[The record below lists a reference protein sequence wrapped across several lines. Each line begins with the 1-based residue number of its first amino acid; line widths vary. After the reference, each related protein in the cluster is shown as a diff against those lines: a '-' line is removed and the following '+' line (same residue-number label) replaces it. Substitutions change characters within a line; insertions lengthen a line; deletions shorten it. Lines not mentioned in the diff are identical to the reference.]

1 VREKMRRKLSK
12 PSPPPPISPTIRVL
26 WDPPKHPKLGTQIL
40 KKKFKDSI
48 TPTTPQNQ
56 KYHKSL

>member
-1 VREKMRRKLSK
+1 MRRKLSK
-12 PSPPPPISPTIRVL
+12 PSAPPPISPTIRVL
-26 WDPPKHPKLGTQIL
+26 WDPPNHPKPGTQTL